1 MKLMITLS
9 KLNGDAQ
16 RFSHIKQFLLF
27 NKLFE
32 TLYNNL
38 LLDFVKA
45 ITFIYAK
52 IQKNLNLV
60 D

>member
-16 RFSHIKQFLLF
+16 RFIKQFLLF

>member
-1 MKLMITLS
+1 MEMH
-9 KLNGDAQ
+9 NDY
-16 RFSHIKQFLLF
+16 SHIKQFLLF

-45 ITFIYAK
+45 ITFIYVK

>member
-45 ITFIYAK
+45 ITFTK
-52 IQKNLNLV
+52 KS
-60 D
+60 